1 MKLLRTSSN
10 ISKDTMEWLLYLVTN
25 LNGDASFLT
34 IPAPTAHSLPCSKD
48 PPFGDIAG
56 TSDHHVQHLQV
67 DEEVIFDGNL
77 VDLVGGTLQVA
88 MKPVEQV
95 VVEDT
100 GGVNVQA
107 TEEHNEVQDVVLYH

>member
-1 MKLLRTSSN
+1 
-10 ISKDTMEWLLYLVTN
+10 MEWVLYLVSN

-34 IPAPTAHSLPCSKD
+34 ISAPTAHSLPFSKD
-48 PPFGDIAG
+48 PPSGDIAG
-56 TSDHHVQHLQV
+56 TSDHHGQHPQV
-67 DEEVIFDGNL
+67 DEEVIYDGNL

-95 VVEDT
+95 VVKDL

-107 TEEHNEVQDVVLYH
+107 TEEHDEVQDIVLYHE